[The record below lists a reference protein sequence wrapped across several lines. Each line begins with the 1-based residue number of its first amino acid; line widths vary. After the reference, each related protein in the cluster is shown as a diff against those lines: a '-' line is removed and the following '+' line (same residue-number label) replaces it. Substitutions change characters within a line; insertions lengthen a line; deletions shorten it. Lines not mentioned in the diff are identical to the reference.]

1 MNANANTI
9 LRTARLVL
17 RRPRSDDVAAM
28 HAILRDPLAMRYW
41 STLPHAT
48 IAETEGWVAKTIE
61 AINAGQCD
69 DFFVEHDGLLIGK
82 AGIWSDNEL
91 GFLFSPRIWGKGF
104 AREAIEAVIARA
116 FLVSGHTE
124 IRAEADPRNERCVR
138 LLTRLGFRETG
149 RAERTYHIGDEWSD
163 SVYLALSR
171 HDWTT
176 RR

>member
-48 IAETEGWVAKTIE
+48 VAETEGWVARTIE
-61 AINAGQCD
+61 AINAGRCD

-91 GFLFSPRIWGKGF
+91 GFLFSPRIWGQGF
-104 AREAIEAVIARA
+104 AREAIGAVIARA

-138 LLTRLGFRETG
+138 LLTRMGFRETG